1 MKKTKI
7 LLFAMSVVVLM
18 LLATLIVAIAG
29 ENTKSEDRSAARTEA
44 DLTSDY
50 IVVVTVQGDSQKP
63 LNKLPNWHWQQSVST
78 GVIVDYSLTT
88 TSASP
93 LTLDELNI
101 TWKLET
107 DLNTT
112 IFAYGDKV
120 SFIWYAEATHHISV
134 TYANATDAS
143 DIGRQYISVQVSA
156 DFDGD
161 GLPDLW
167 ERQYFGN
174 LGTADSHLRQPDGV
188 DTDSDGDGWTDL
200 EEYANGTDPTKVNA
214 KPGFF
219 EQYWWLFMTIALI
232 LVVVLILWFVVMP
245 KTKAKRD
252 VEEKKKIAAAVDVE
266 KSLLG
271 MDDLDYKPKK

>member
-112 IFAYGDKV
+112 IFAYGASV
-120 SFIWYAEATHHISV
+120 LFIWYAEATHSISV
-134 TYANATDAS
+134 TYADATNANDV
-143 DIGRQYISVQVSA
+143 GCQYISVQVNA
-156 DFDGD
+156 DFDND
-161 GLPDLW
+161 KLPDLW
-167 ERQYFGN
+167 ERQYFGK
-174 LGTADSHLRQPDGV
+174 LDV
-188 DTDSDGDGWTDL
+188 SDGTGDFDKDGWTDL
-200 EEYANGTDPTKVNA
+200 EEYANGTDPTKPNA
-214 KPGFF
+214 KPGFLD
-219 EQYWWLFMTIALI
+219 QYWWLFMTIAMI
-232 LVVVLILWFVVMP
+232 LVVVLLLWFVIMP

-271 MDDLDYKPKK
+271 LDDLDYKPKK